1 MLKKNKIFLCVLSLT
16 ILVTLGGTVAYFT
29 ADNNKVNTINM
40 GKMDVEVVEKV
51 ANGIKTDVGA
61 TIKAG
66 SSPCWV
72 RLFVGFPVGMQQQTL
87 IETAPASPNSNWIK
101 EGNYYYYQTALGGK
115 STDET
120 VILFDEIKAEEN
132 LDINQVQSELDI
144 VVYAEAIQ
152 KEFGNSAVEAFRNK

>member
-1 MLKKNKIFLCVLSLT
+1 MLKKNKIFLCVLSLI

-29 ADNNKVNTINM
+29 ADDNKVNTINM

-51 ANGIKTDVGA
+51 ADGIKTNVGA

-72 RLFVGFPVGMQQQTL
+72 RVFVGLPIGMQQQTL
-87 IETAPASPNSNWIK
+87 IETTPASPDSNWIK
-101 EGNYYYYQTALGGK
+101 DGNYYYYQSSLGGK
-115 STDET
+115 NTDET
-120 VILFDEIKAEEN
+120 VILFNEIKTEEN
-132 LDINQVQSELDI
+132 LDMNQVQSELDI

-152 KEFGNSAVEAFRNK
+152 KEFGNSAIEAFRNK